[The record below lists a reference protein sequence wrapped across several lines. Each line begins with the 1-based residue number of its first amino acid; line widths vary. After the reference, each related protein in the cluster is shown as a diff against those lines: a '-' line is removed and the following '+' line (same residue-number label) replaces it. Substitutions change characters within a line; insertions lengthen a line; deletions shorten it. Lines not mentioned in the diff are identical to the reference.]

1 MAIDREIN
9 RRLLILAVVQSVGA
23 DGWGAEEEAVRER
36 LADLGGDPSQLDHSE
51 LQELARRGWVSTKD
65 MSFGDWIGAVTPA
78 GRDAA
83 ARIEQD
89 RANVAARRIAL
100 RDVLLRWLYDRIHV
114 HDALMPDP
122 KGVPQSGAT
131 YFGVVFTDTDV
142 EKASAALRDAGY
154 IRGTTLASGEIT
166 LVELLPKGVRL
177 IERGGSVRDDEAT
190 SGTTITTTV
199 HGPANIANQSSS
211 VSQSIDLSSTW
222 LVKAAETLDGIEQ
235 ALPAL
240 GLADEHEV
248 SDAIADARG
257 GVATEDPSRTKSAL
271 ERLLPF
277 LSATTAGALGNLVS
291 SGVVTLLGLI
301 P

>member
-9 RRLLILAVVQSVGA
+9 RRLLILAVIQSVGA

-89 RANVAARRIAL
+89 RADVAARRIAL

-131 YFGVVFTDTDV
+131 YFGVAFTDTDV
-142 EKASAALRDAGY
+142 EKASGALRDAGY

-177 IERGGSVRDDEAT
+177 IERGGSVRDDEAA
-190 SGTTITTTV
+190 SGTTFTTTV
-199 HGPANIANQSSS
+199 HGPANIANQSSN

-222 LVKAAETLDGIEQ
+222 QVRAAETLDGIEQ

>member
-36 LADLGGDPSQLDHSE
+36 LAELGGDPSQLDHSE
-51 LQELARRGWVSTKD
+51 LRELARRGWVSTKD

-89 RANVAARRIAL
+89 RADVAARRVAL
-100 RDVLLRWLYDRIHV
+100 RDVLLRWLYDSIHV

-122 KGVPQSGAT
+122 KGVLQSGAT
-131 YFGVVFTDTDV
+131 YFGVAFTDTDV

-190 SGTTITTTV
+190 GGTTITTTV
-199 HGPANIANQSSS
+199 HGPANIANQSSN
-211 VSQSIDLSSTW
+211 VNQSIDLSSTW
-222 LVKAAETLDGIEQ
+222 LVTAAETLDGIEQ

-240 GLADEHEV
+240 GLADAHEV

-257 GVATEDPSRTKSAL
+257 GVAAEDPSRTKSAL

>member
-89 RANVAARRIAL
+89 RADVAARRIAL

-122 KGVPQSGAT
+122 KGVINAGET
-131 YFGVVFTDTDV
+131 FFGVAFTQADV

-154 IRGTTLASGEIT
+154 IRGTTLASGEVT
-166 LVELLPKGVRL
+166 LVELLPKAIRL
-177 IERGGSVRDDEAT
+177 VERGGSVRDDEAT
-190 SGTTITTTV
+190 RGTTITTTV
-199 HGPANIANQSSS
+199 HGPANIANQSSN
-211 VSQSIDLSSTW
+211 VNQNIDLSSTW
-222 LVKAAETLDGIEQ
+222 VGKAAETLDGIEQ

-240 GLADEHEV
+240 GLADVPEV
-248 SDAIADARG
+248 SSAISDARG
-257 GVATEDPSRTKSAL
+257 AVASEDPSRVRSAL

-277 LSATTAGALGNLVS
+277 LSATSAGALGNLVA

>member
-9 RRLLILAVVQSVGA
+9 RRLLILAIVQSVGA
-23 DGWGAEEEAVRER
+23 DGWGAEEEEVRER
-36 LADLGGDPSQLDHSE
+36 LSDLGGDPSQLDHSE

-89 RANVAARRIAL
+89 RADVAARRIAL

-122 KGVPQSGAT
+122 KGVLQSGAT
-131 YFGVVFTDTDV
+131 YFGVAFTDTDV

-154 IRGTTLASGEIT
+154 IRGTTLASGEIR
-166 LVELLPKGVRL
+166 LAELLPKGVRL

-199 HGPANIANQSSS
+199 HGPANSANQSSN
-211 VSQSIDLSSTW
+211 VSQSIELSSTW

-240 GLADEHEV
+240 GLADENEV

-257 GVATEDPSRTKSAL
+257 GVVAEDPSRTKSAL